1 MGRVRKKGSEITKS
15 IKSCLQA
22 FTMPSNCHL
31 LIRVMWQ
38 VVNSEQTDWMDDGK
52 VQHEGRV
59 DVVLQIQRGEEAE

>member
-1 MGRVRKKGSEITKS
+1 
-15 IKSCLQA
+15 
-22 FTMPSNCHL
+22 
-31 LIRVMWQ
+31 MWQ